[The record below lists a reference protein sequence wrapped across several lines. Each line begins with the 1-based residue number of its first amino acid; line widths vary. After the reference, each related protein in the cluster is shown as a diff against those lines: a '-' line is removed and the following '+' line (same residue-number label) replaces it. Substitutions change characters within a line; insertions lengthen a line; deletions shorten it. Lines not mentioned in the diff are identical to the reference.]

1 MKKKLTKSQKNRMI
15 AGVFGGVAEYFKID
29 PTIVRLIFV
38 VFALLKGAGILL
50 YLIAA
55 IVIPSQDF
63 DDEDIDNMKSANC
76 NENDSHGKESSE
88 NKKTFGEESNK
99 IHSDEEFDSYFKK

>member
-15 AGVFGGVAEYFKID
+15 AGVCGGVAEYFKID

-76 NENDSHGKESSE
+76 NENDYQNNETSKKESS
-88 NKKTFGEESNK
+88 KPHT
-99 IHSDEEFDSYFKK
+99 DEEFDSYFKK

>member
-15 AGVFGGVAEYFKID
+15 AGVCGGLAEYFKID

-55 IVIPSQDF
+55 IVIPSQEYF
-63 DDEDIDNMKSANC
+63 DDDIDSMKSANC
-76 NENDSHGKESSE
+76 NENDTQSKEFSE
-88 NKKTFGEESNK
+88 NKK
-99 IHSDEEFDSYFKK
+99 

>member
-15 AGVFGGVAEYFKID
+15 AGVCGGLAEYFKID

-55 IVIPSQDF
+55 IVIPSQEYF
-63 DDEDIDNMKSANC
+63 DDDIDSMKSANC
-76 NENDSHGKESSE
+76 NENDTQSKEFSENQKSSE
-88 NKKTFGEESNK
+88 SESNK
-99 IHSDEEFDSYFKK
+99 IHTDEEFDSYFKK

>member
-15 AGVFGGVAEYFKID
+15 AGVCGGFAEYFKID

-55 IVIPSQDF
+55 IVIPSPDF

-76 NENDSHGKESSE
+76 NEKDYQSKESSE
-88 NKKTFGEESNK
+88 NQNSSSQDSNK
-99 IHSDEEFDSYFKK
+99 SHTDEEFDSYFKK

>member
-15 AGVFGGVAEYFKID
+15 AGVCGGFAEYFKID

-63 DDEDIDNMKSANC
+63 DDEDIDNMKSANF
-76 NENDSHGKESSE
+76 NDKEFDDKESSE
-88 NKKTFGEESNK
+88 NQSSSTQESNK
-99 IHSDEEFDSYFKK
+99 IHTDEEFDSYFKK

>member
-15 AGVFGGVAEYFKID
+15 AGVCGGLAEYFKID
-29 PTIVRLIFV
+29 PTIVRLVFV

-55 IVIPSQDF
+55 IVIPSQDYN
-63 DDEDIDNMKSANC
+63 DEDIDNMKSANF
-76 NENDSHGKESSE
+76 NENDNQSKEFSDNKKSSE
-88 NKKTFGEESNK
+88 SESNK
-99 IHSDEEFDSYFKK
+99 IHTDEEFDSYFKK

>member
-15 AGVFGGVAEYFKID
+15 AGVCGGLAEYFKID
-29 PTIVRLIFV
+29 PTIVRLVFV

-55 IVIPSQDF
+55 IVIPSQDYN
-63 DDEDIDNMKSANC
+63 DEDIDNMKSANF
-76 NENDSHGKESSE
+76 NDKESSE
-88 NKKTFGEESNK
+88 NQSSSTQESNK
-99 IHSDEEFDSYFKK
+99 IHTDEEFDSYFKK